1 MKAILVI
8 LVQNWGGG
16 GGVGVLSRGNE
27 KVADSFGRSREEL
40 ERRGQALEGMLLSL
54 RGSEI
59 AAFSSCRLHLPIF
72 AFDRISGISTRK
84 RYMLLSSLLPVF
96 LH

>member
-8 LVQNWGGG
+8 LVQNWGGWQ
-16 GGVGVLSRGNE
+16 VYYLVVTRKSRI
-27 KVADSFGRSREEL
+27 RSGEEL

-54 RGSEI
+54 RRSEI
-59 AAFSSCRLHLPIF
+59 AASSSCRLHLPIF